1 MTYLFNIHAFD
12 GEGGAAAAGASGESS
27 EAAAPNAEVGNNS
40 SNVTNEADTV
50 PVTEKTFDDYIK
62 EHKDEANEW
71 FQKQFN
77 RRHKDYKQLQEH
89 TKATDSILDM
99 LATKYG
105 LEDINDIDAITE
117 ALQKDDFLYA
127 QRAEENGRT
136 IDEQREWDRMDR
148 ENRELRAERARQEQQ
163 VQMQKQVEKWDAEA
177 NNLKQ
182 IFPNF
187 DIETELQNPEFAEN
201 LKHGL
206 SVQSAFYAVH
216 GEEIAAG
223 AMEYTARNV
232 RQAAAQDFASR
243 NNRPLEASIAG
254 QAAAKTVGKDFSK
267 MSLRELREYARS

>member
-1 MTYLFNIHAFD
+1 MKYLFNIRAFD
-12 GEGGAAAAGASGESS
+12 GEGGAAAATSASGEASGV
-27 EAAAPNAEVGNNS
+27 AAPNTEAENVS
-40 SNVTNEADTV
+40 SNEEVNAT

-77 RRHKDYKQLQEH
+77 RRHKDYKQLQERS
-89 TKATDSILDM
+89 KNTDTILDM

-105 LEDINDIDAITE
+105 LEDISDINAISE
-117 ALQKDDFLYA
+117 ALQRDDFLYA

-163 VQMQKQVEKWDAEA
+163 VNMQRQVEKWDEEA

-182 IFPNF
+182 IFPSF
-187 DIETELQNPEFAEN
+187 DIETELNNPEFAN
-201 LKHGL
+201 HLRNGMT
-206 SVQSAFYAVH
+206 VQSAFYAVH

-267 MSLRELREYARS
+267 MSLSELRAYSRS